1 MVYKYEYVKCRGGH
15 CRDFGV
21 SRSSVEFLNN
31 VLSYGICQAE
41 RKDYSLYW
49 HFGNCNHTW
58 EIPKIST
65 RHPQTPIEAI
75 GTQFATFAIQEILK
89 KVLQNTNSGKNWH
102 IDILTYQYWYVKYK
116 GGHYWD
122 FGVSRSTV
130 EFLNN
135 ILSVLE
141 VFLFVKRK
149 FSY

>member
-1 MVYKYEYVKCRGGH
+1 MKSNSLVPNNYILDYRLFKI
-15 CRDFGV
+15 FT
-21 SRSSVEFLNN
+21 SVIPHLFVGPMNLAS
-31 VLSYGICQAE
+31 V
-41 RKDYSLYW
+41 RKDYSLHW
-49 HFGNCNHTW
+49 HFRNCNHTS

-102 IDILTYQYWYVKYK
+102 IDILTYQYWYVKYR

>member
-1 MVYKYEYVKCRGGH
+1 MEISFEYPKYNGIKYIHTICITHLFVGPMNLA
-15 CRDFGV
+15 
-21 SRSSVEFLNN
+21 SV
-31 VLSYGICQAE
+31 
-41 RKDYSLYW
+41 RKDYSLHW
-49 HFGNCNHTW
+49 HFRNCNHTS

-65 RHPQTPIEAI
+65 RHPQTPNEAI
-75 GTQFATFAIQEILK
+75 GTLCATCATQEVLK
-89 KVLQNTNSGKNWH
+89 KVLQITNSGRNWH
-102 IDILTYQYWYVKYK
+102 IDILTYQYWYVKYR

>member
-1 MVYKYEYVKCRGGH
+1 M
-15 CRDFGV
+15 
-21 SRSSVEFLNN
+21 
-31 VLSYGICQAE
+31 SYGICQAE
-41 RKDYSLYW
+41 MKDYSLHW

-65 RHPQTPIEAI
+65 RHPQTPNEAI
-75 GTQFATFAIQEILK
+75 GTQSATFATQEILK
-89 KVLQNTNSGKNWH
+89 KVLQITKSEKNWH

-116 GGHYWD
+116 GGHYGN

-135 ILSVLE
+135 ILLVLE
-141 VFLFVKRK
+141 AFLFVKRK

>member
-1 MVYKYEYVKCRGGH
+1 MLYSYTQRRHICVRNYSPHLFVGPMNLASVK
-15 CRDFGV
+15 
-21 SRSSVEFLNN
+21 
-31 VLSYGICQAE
+31 
-41 RKDYSLYW
+41 KDYSLHW
-49 HFGNCNHTW
+49 HFRNCNHTS

-65 RHPQTPIEAI
+65 RHPQTPNEAI
-75 GTQFATFAIQEILK
+75 GTLCAMCYIQEVLK
-89 KVLQNTNSGKNWH
+89 KVLHITNSGRNWH
-102 IDILTYQYWYVKYK
+102 IDILTYQYWYVKYR